1 MDTPEVIPEEKFA
14 EAFARV
20 FERKNDQEE
29 FQT

>member
-1 MDTPEVIPEEKFA
+1 MDTPEVIPEKIA